1 MQNIHFCAYKIKDVD
16 IFMKAVYVKHQIVN
30 LFPISKIVTIHYFEF
45 DKDFVSSGE
54 SHDFWEFVYVDK
66 GEAIVT
72 AGKQELTLKQGEGYF
87 HKPNEFHRL
96 SANSVTA
103 PNIFIVSFVCNAKS
117 MSFFK
122 NKKIKMQQKWKP
134 YITAIIEEGRKTF
147 NIPFNNPS
155 LRSLSL
161 RENAVIGGQQMIR
174 TYLEQFLISVL
185 RSETAEAE
193 TKIFPTRETM
203 ENHLVS
209 EILNIIEG
217 AVYTQLSI
225 TDICKKLSYS
235 KAYLSK
241 IFKAYCGYSMA
252 EYLVLLK
259 IEKAKQLIREKQ
271 LNFTQISDMLAFS
284 NPLYFSRV
292 FKRVTGMSPRE
303 YLNSV
308 KID

>member
-1 MQNIHFCAYKIKDVD
+1 
-16 IFMKAVYVKHQIVN
+16 MKAVYVKHQIVN

-72 AGKQELTLKQGEGYF
+72 AGRQELTLKQGEGYF

-117 MSFFK
+117 MVFFK

-147 NIPFNNPS
+147 DLPFNDPN
-155 LRSLSL
+155 LKGLSL
-161 RENAVIGGQQMIR
+161 RENAVIGGQQMVR

-185 RSETAEAE
+185 RSETAETE

-217 AVYTQLSI
+217 AVYTQLSV
-225 TDICKKLSYS
+225 TDICEKLSYS

-271 LNFTQISDMLAFS
+271 LNFTQISDRLAFS